1 LTALT
6 PKTLTRVD
14 AILAELASIRSQ
26 GFATIDQEVEP
37 GLCSIAVPVLN
48 SHGHTIAALNIGY
61 SSTSATPETATTA
74 FLPALLKV
82 QSELRPLLT

>member
-1 LTALT
+1 
-6 PKTLTRVD
+6 VD

-48 SHGHTIAALNIGY
+48 SHGQTIAALNVGY
-61 SSTSATPETATTA
+61 ASTSATPETAKTK